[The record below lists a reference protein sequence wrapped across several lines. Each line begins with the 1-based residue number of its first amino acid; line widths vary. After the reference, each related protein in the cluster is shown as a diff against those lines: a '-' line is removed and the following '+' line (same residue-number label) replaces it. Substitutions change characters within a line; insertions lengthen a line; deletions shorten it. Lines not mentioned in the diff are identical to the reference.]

1 MFCNKCGS
9 QLPEG
14 AAACPNCGTQV
25 EQKASSASA
34 PNPTGQPVQ
43 QMNNSFQSQPQSF
56 RQSIAQAK
64 LGVSC
69 GVLAALL
76 SFSGALGWSIVFAL
90 IAGYIFLFES
100 DQWLKSYTANV
111 TKIFVIYNLVSL
123 AISLVKTCL
132 SIFTDVNIFSINFVS
147 VMYKVSS
154 GFSVIGSIAN
164 IVFIVILLVNAV
176 NAYNMRN
183 N

>member
-14 AAACPNCGTQV
+14 AAACPNCGAQV
-25 EQKASSASA
+25 EQKASSTGA
-34 PNPTGQPVQ
+34 PNPTGQPAQ
-43 QMNNSFQSQPQSF
+43 QMNNNFQSQAQSF
-56 RQSIAQAK
+56 KQSIAQAK
-64 LGVSC
+64 LGISC

-76 SFSGALGWSIVFAL
+76 SFSGALGWSVVFAL

-100 DQWLKSYTANV
+100 DQWLKSYTAKV

-132 SIFTDVNIFSINFVS
+132 SILIDTNIFSNKLVNGI
-147 VMYKVSS
+147 YKMSN
-154 GFSVIGSIAN
+154 GISVIGSIAN